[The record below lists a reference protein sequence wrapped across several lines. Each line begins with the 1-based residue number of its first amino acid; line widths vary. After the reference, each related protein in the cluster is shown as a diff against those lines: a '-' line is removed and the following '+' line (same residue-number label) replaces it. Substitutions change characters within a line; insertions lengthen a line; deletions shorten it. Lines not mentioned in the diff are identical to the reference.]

1 MPVVM
6 QVATPTVFDPE
17 WRHFQRHVHRVFFE
31 FAEQDHSPGPV
42 PGCFSTSLKSQ
53 IGFGVVVGGSVVVVV
68 VVVDVVVV
76 VSGSKQQHSPF
87 PQSSLNVHPWL
98 TGQVIVHGT
107 FVVVVV

>member
-42 PGCFSTSLKSQ
+42 PCCSSTSLKSQ
-53 IGFGVVVGGSVVVVV
+53 IGFGVVVVVVV

-107 FVVVVV
+107 SVVVVV

>member
-1 MPVVM
+1 M

-42 PGCFSTSLKSQ
+42 PGWSSTSLKSQ
-53 IGFGVVVGGSVVVVV
+53 IGGSGVVVGGSVVVVV
-68 VVVDVVVV
+68 VVVDVVV

-98 TGQVIVHGT
+98 TGQVIVQGT